1 MEVSELR
8 VYRDALRAFQ
18 LIEEL
23 AQELSPELFDT
34 RRQILRSSKAIA
46 PIVAEGF
53 GKKRSQR
60 EFYRYIIDAM
70 SSSDETITHLRTIA
84 MSRFNKI
91 PIEKLK
97 KIAEKYKSISKQL
110 NSLASKIKSKLII

>member
-8 VYRDALRAFQ
+8 VYRDTLQSFQ

-110 NSLASKIKSKLII
+110 NSLASKIKSKFII

>member
-8 VYRDALRAFQ
+8 VYRDTLQSFQ

-70 SSSDETITHLRTIA
+70 SSSDETITHMRTIA

-110 NSLASKIKSKLII
+110 NSLASKIKSKFII